1 MNNFTAEFGRRMY
14 YSFACICTKPSLFII
29 IGVHLRT
36 LLPLILG
43 GSTHVMQNICW
54 LLENCRS
61 TVGKT
66 TWNLAW
72 NLDKSILVWQSTVCL
87 EFPLIFHSGK
97 YTKLIYSRQIWL
109 STPQKI
115 NMR

>member
-54 LLENCRS
+54 MRNQLLENWRS
-61 TVGKT
+61 TVEKT

-72 NLDKSILVWQSTVCL
+72 NLDKSILVWQSAVCL
-87 EFPLIFHSGK
+87 VFSIRVN
-97 YTKLIYSRQIWL
+97 TQ
-109 STPQKI
+109 
-115 NMR
+115 N